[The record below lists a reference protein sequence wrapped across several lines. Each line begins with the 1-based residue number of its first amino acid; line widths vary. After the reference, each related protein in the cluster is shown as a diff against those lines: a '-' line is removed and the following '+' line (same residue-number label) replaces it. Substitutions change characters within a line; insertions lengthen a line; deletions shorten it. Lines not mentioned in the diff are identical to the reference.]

1 MVNQNVRAQIAE
13 KRDALVAACERNG
26 VARLDLFGSAVTGAW
41 RPGES
46 DLDFLVTFHPG
57 EQSGLADRYLALA
70 ESLEALFER
79 PVDLLLDRTI
89 RNPYL
94 RHSVDATRVPVYGE

>member
-1 MVNQNVRAQIAE
+1 MLNQNIRACIAE
-13 KRDALVAACERNG
+13 KRDALMAACERNG
-26 VARLDLFGSAVTGAW
+26 VARLDLFGSAVTGSW

-57 EQSGLADRYLALA
+57 QSGLADRYLALA
-70 ESLEALFER
+70 ESLEALFES

-94 RHSVDATRVPVYGE
+94 RQSVDATRVPVYGE